1 MNEPTPLRTQ
11 LTSTNLD
18 DLEALERSIRGT
30 PTPPAREDR
39 APRPA
44 PRPPVRIATPD
55 MTPLDDLGRMSA
67 EAVLTQYEAAAK
79 AVEEMG
85 VSVKDRVSKIA
96 SALLECDKDMK
107 EIAETAA
114 SIREKGNHVR
124 IQIEEASA
132 LSNDIRNACIE
143 FKKKVGL
150 G

>member
-1 MNEPTPLRTQ
+1 MTEPTPIPRGLRT
-11 LTSTNLD
+11 SKDLD
-18 DLEALERSIRGT
+18 ELEDMIKGA
-30 PTPPAREDR
+30 PTPPRIVER
-39 APRPA
+39 APVRVA
-44 PRPPVRIATPD
+44 PVPPRIEPD

-132 LSNDIRNACIE
+132 LSNDIRAACIE

-150 G
+150 